1 MKALQTKKI
10 IELEFL
16 SLSSFFLIEYPI
28 VRIEKQVNILPSRE
42 KILDRLSQ
50 ILHFPEAMQHNFVL
64 KSP

>member
-10 IELEFL
+10 IELELL

-28 VRIEKQVNILPSRE
+28 VRIEKQVNILPSWE

-50 ILHFPEAMQHNFVL
+50 IL
-64 KSP
+64 KC